1 MSEINNQA
9 DELAEEVAYTLED
22 ASVIPTP
29 LDPTLTHA
37 GEAADA
43 KATGDAIAAALN
55 SVKVNGK
62 TASGGAVTVYASDIL
77 MSGEQGA
84 QNLSETIQDV
94 GGRTAADIIYD
105 DGEEDTIHDVVNS
118 IANKTADDIL
128 YQNGGE
134 NSVYDV
140 VSDTI
145 TTLETGIT
153 DAEIDEI
160 FDSVFS

>member
-55 SVKVNGK
+55 S
-62 TASGGAVTVYASDIL
+62 GAVTVYASDIL

-145 TTLETGIT
+145 TTLEAGIT
-153 DAEIDEI
+153 NAEIDEI